1 MYRRILVPL
10 EHSAYDNGILDHVR
24 GLAKLCGSSLVLLH
38 VADGFAAR
46 HIKSLSLRESE
57 EIQHDRVYLEECCG
71 RLRDEGFEADCLLAG
86 GDPATEITAAAER
99 EGCDLI
105 AMAVHGHRGIQ
116 DVIYGTTAN
125 AVRHHTMVPVLMV
138 RTPSGATRSGSHPAA
153 R

>member
-10 EHSAYDNGILDHVR
+10 EHSAFDDYILKHVR
-24 GLAKLCGSSLVLLH
+24 ELARLCGSSLVLLH

-46 HIKSLSLRESE
+46 HVKSLSLRESE
-57 EIQHDRVYLEECCG
+57 EMQQDRAYLEHHCDA
-71 RLRDEGFEADCLLAG
+71 LRGEGFEADSLLAG

-105 AMAVHGHRGIQ
+105 AMATHGHRGIQ

-125 AVRHHTMVPVLMV
+125 TVRHHTMIPVLMV
-138 RTPSGATRSGSHPAA
+138 RGPQGLKPSAGRTA

>member
-10 EHSAYDNGILDHVR
+10 EHSAYDALILEHVR
-24 GLAKLCGSSLVLLH
+24 GLARLCGSSLVLMH

-46 HIKSLSLRESE
+46 HQQVLGLRESE
-57 EIQHDRVYLEECCG
+57 EMQKDRAYLESCSAA
-71 RLRDEGFEADCLLAG
+71 LRAEGFETDSLLAG
-86 GDPATEITAAAER
+86 GDPATEISAAADR

-105 AMAVHGHRGIQ
+105 AMATHGHKGIQ

-125 AVRHHTMVPVLMV
+125 TVRHRTMVPVLMV
-138 RTPSGATRSGSHPAA
+138 RGPKTLPRGGPATAA

>member
-10 EHSAYDNGILDHVR
+10 ENSAFDDCILDHVR
-24 GLAKLCGSSLVLLH
+24 GLARLCGSSLVLLH

-46 HIKSLSLRESE
+46 HSRSLALRESE
-57 EIQHDRVYLEECCG
+57 EMQGDRAYLEKCCEA
-71 RLRDEGFEADCLLAG
+71 LRIEGFEADSLLAG

-105 AMAVHGHRGIQ
+105 AMATHGHRGIQ
-116 DVIYGTTAN
+116 DVLYGTTAN
-125 AVRHHTMVPVLMV
+125 TVRHRTMIPVLMV
-138 RTPSGATRSGSHPAA
+138 RGPQGTSASGKRSVA

>member
-10 EHSAYDNGILDHVR
+10 EHTAHDAGILEHVK
-24 GLAKLCGSSLVLLH
+24 GLARLCGSSLLLLH

-46 HIKSLSLRESE
+46 HLKALSLRESE
-57 EIQHDRVYLEECCG
+57 EMQHDRAYLEECCG
-71 RLRDEGFEADCLLAG
+71 MLRKEGFEADCVLAG

-138 RTPSGATRSGSHPAA
+138 RTPSGASRSGSHPARA
-153 R
+153 